1 MILKR
6 VGRTFTA
13 TSDNGAWLRIGKV
26 RQQANGD
33 YRAEVRLFEG
43 DVPIYASMLN
53 LSVGSSREKAV
64 KALATKN
71 GKIPWQGMLND
82 ACLQVLDMLSTGDAL
97 EVIDTAEPVPQSR
110 YLLDPILPANQP
122 TIIFAR
128 GGRGKSY
135 LTLFLALLLQIP
147 VRDNA
152 FGWVVTDRAPALYLD
167 WEADRGTIHA
177 RAQRLLR
184 GLSAPHQKIA
194 YRHCDR
200 PLADDLDA
208 IEGLLMDTGAKL
220 LVVDSIGVALGA
232 DPSDPGKAV
241 PFFGLL
247 RELNVTSLLVHH
259 EAKGDMTGKSRT
271 PYGSVYFENLAR
283 SVWHVDKVQEVG
295 GNELLLALEHTKAND
310 STLHPP
316 IGLRMEFDNMAGT
329 TTVTPADLAEVPEL
343 SGHLPLTLR
352 IPGLLSGGARSIEEL
367 AQDTDSKEDTVSRTL
382 RRMRDKGQV
391 VKLGDGTWGLS
402 I

>member
-1 MILKR
+1 MNITR
-6 VGRTFTA
+6 CGRTFTA
-13 TSDNGAWLRIGKV
+13 TFDNGAWLRIGKV
-26 RQQANGD
+26 RQQPNGD
-33 YRAEVRLFEG
+33 YRAEVRLFDG

-97 EVIDTAEPVPQSR
+97 EVIDTSEPVPQSH

-184 GLSAPHQKIA
+184 GLGAPHQKIA

-283 SVWHVDKVQEVG
+283 SVWHLDRVQEVG

-310 STLHPP
+310 STLHAP
-316 IGLRMEFDNMAGT
+316 IGLRMEFDNMAGS
-329 TTVTPADLAEVPEL
+329 TTVTPADLSDVPEL

-352 IPGLLSGGARSIEEL
+352 LRGLLAGGAKSIEEL

-382 RRMRDKGQV
+382 RRMRDKQQV
-391 VKLGDGTWGLS
+391 VKLTDNTWGLS
-402 I
+402 L